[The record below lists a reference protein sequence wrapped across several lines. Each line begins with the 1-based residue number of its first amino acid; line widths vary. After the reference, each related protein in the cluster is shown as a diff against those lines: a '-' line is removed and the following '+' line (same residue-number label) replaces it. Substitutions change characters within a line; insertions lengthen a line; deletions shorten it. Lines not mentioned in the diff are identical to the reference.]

1 MSRNPPKYF
10 TYHDY
15 ITVKKSFVYD
25 PDGEFNIS
33 FVNDIIKRIHNTLE
47 KELLLHKTFYEL
59 KKFISRN
66 HSFLEYGKEK
76 CCNYINYWLNKTV
89 RDSEYGVNKEKFKFF
104 DEFMQRDPK
113 ASDGPFNCI
122 SKLSYMD
129 TDSFQKMKKLYD
141 LYDYFTELKEHEDSS
156 TLCRSISDLA
166 KKYESMMREY
176 EKDNKLC
183 NMLTNLR
190 GVIERDKL
198 VAKDICEKNTF
209 DSFILK
215 IDPPREEQKE
225 VTAHAYRGI
234 SGEAR
239 PPKHSSVSSPQVH
252 RGISVETRPTN
263 PVSASL
269 PQAHGRSPG
278 ETHTRPLVTAPSSR
292 VHDRNSVQTPTPT
305 AVSVSLSQAKGLER
319 QAGGESERTLSVPQE
334 QFPRPLP
341 LLLPQPSLEQSEP
354 LESSEADE
362 YGGPKGLTE
371 TESELQ
377 QEPQE
382 QGYRPGYG
390 VYHFSKD
397 GRYISPEEGYPP
409 ADSMMPT
416 FNTDSIIGTIKDAVS
431 NVLESVEPVPVL
443 GVSGGMGALYLLFK

>member
-1 MSRNPPKYF
+1 MATNPQYIKYQ
-10 TYHDY
+10 DY
-15 ITVKKSFVYD
+15 YIVKKSFVYTPTD
-25 PDGEFNIS
+25 EFNIS
-33 FVNDIIKRIHNTLE
+33 FVNALIKDIRNTPTKE
-47 KELLLHKTFYEL
+47 KLLYKTFYEL

-225 VTAHAYRGI
+225 LLYH
-234 SGEAR
+234 
-239 PPKHSSVSSPQVH
+239 KHMVDPLEKHIPDPSLQLLHHVYM
-252 RGISVETRPTN
+252 IETLYKH
-263 PVSASL
+263 L
-269 PQAHGRSPG
+269 PQ
-278 ETHTRPLVTAPSSR
+278 
-292 VHDRNSVQTPTPT
+292 
-305 AVSVSLSQAKGLER
+305 
-319 QAGGESERTLSVPQE
+319 
-334 QFPRPLP
+334 
-341 LLLPQPSLEQSEP
+341 
-354 LESSEADE
+354 
-362 YGGPKGLTE
+362 
-371 TESELQ
+371 
-377 QEPQE
+377 
-382 QGYRPGYG
+382 
-390 VYHFSKD
+390 
-397 GRYISPEEGYPP
+397 
-409 ADSMMPT
+409 
-416 FNTDSIIGTIKDAVS
+416 
-431 NVLESVEPVPVL
+431 
-443 GVSGGMGALYLLFK
+443 LLFQFLYHKQKDWKNQRGERVNEHYQYPKNNLHDHYHYYYHYHH